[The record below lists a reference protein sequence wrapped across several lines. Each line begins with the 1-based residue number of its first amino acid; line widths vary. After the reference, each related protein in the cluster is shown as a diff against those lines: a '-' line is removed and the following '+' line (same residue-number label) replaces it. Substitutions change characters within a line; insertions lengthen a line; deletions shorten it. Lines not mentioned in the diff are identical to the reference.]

1 MRSELAMK
9 RAEAYLKQ
17 KDYLCAAYYQFL
29 EEKDSKDKF
38 DNLRKPK
45 AKVSKSDSKKGNGC
59 LGYFLAMTLVGAF
72 GLAEDFSAEG
82 LAVFFVFIM
91 LAAPVLLIIQITKK

>member
-1 MRSELAMK
+1 MSSEVAMK

-17 KDYLCAAYYQFL
+17 KEYLCAAYYQFL
-29 EEKDSKDKF
+29 EEKGSKDKF
-38 DNLRKPK
+38 DNVRKPM
-45 AKVSKSDSKKGNGC
+45 AKVSKSDSNKGGC

-82 LAVFFVFIM
+82 VAVFFVFIM
-91 LAAPVLLIIQITKK
+91 LAAPVLLIIQTTKK